1 MNGSAGPTG
10 FAQLRFGVKRE
21 VWERANNEEP
31 SEGPVC
37 LWLFGEPEVE
47 KSTEGFI
54 GEYIYIL
61 KI

>member
-37 LWLFGEPEVE
+37 LWLFSEPEVV
-47 KSTEGFI
+47 KDLLGN
-54 GEYIYIL
+54 IYIF
-61 KI
+61 